1 MRRQSKV
8 AARPRLRQR
17 EFAPPLLVGVADADA
32 DVEGDEEDPTAEAA
46 LRHLKVVPTS
56 EPLNESVS

>member
-17 EFAPPLLVGVADADA
+17 EFAPPLLVGVADA
-32 DVEGDEEDPTAEAA
+32 EEDAEDTTPEAP
-46 LRHLKVVPTS
+46 LRHLKVVPVS

>member
-17 EFAPPLLVGVADADA
+17 EFAPPLLVGVADAD
-32 DVEGDEEDPTAEAA
+32 VEGDEEDPTDEAA
-46 LRHLKVVPTS
+46 LRHLKVVPTA